1 MAIINIIES
10 TNSDSDSSLPGGL
23 LSTIDMFK
31 LSLSLAKR
39 SNVIYVIYDAI
50 LEDDVQIK
58 LNMTYLVVKAHW
70 LGTCILLQVLCS

>member
-50 LEDDVQIK
+50 L
-58 LNMTYLVVKAHW
+58 
-70 LGTCILLQVLCS
+70 

>member
-58 LNMTYLVVKAHW
+58 LNMTYLVVKAH
-70 LGTCILLQVLCS
+70 